1 MHWQGIGITSPL
13 QAKNMVYMSM
23 RKENLLYREPLLC
36 NECFE
41 LLLLAMSAATWVYQ
55 KGIALI

>member
-23 RKENLLYREPLLC
+23 RKEDFLYREPLLC
-36 NECFE
+36 NECSK
-41 LLLLAMSAATWVYQ
+41 LLLLTMSAATWVYQ